1 MNSLLKTRELPGGA
15 ASKAETER
23 REGRATASPEGS
35 DLAAI
40 PIIVTWYYYASS
52 SINDNHSNKEAR
64 RGHAQKTKQA
74 FGEVTQQQEKT
85 P

>member
-1 MNSLLKTRELPGGA
+1 MPLKTRELPAGA
-15 ASKAETER
+15 ASRAETER

-40 PIIVTWYYYASS
+40 PIIVTLHYYASYP
-52 SINDNHSNKEAR
+52 INDNLSNKETR
-64 RGHAQKTKQA
+64 RGHAQKTTQA